1 MSALKPLID
10 HVVAGLVSVAVMYTT
25 GDHTVTALVAAF
37 MVGAGMSAKPTD
49 LISKN
54 V

>member
-1 MSALKPLID
+1 VLYAS
-10 HVVAGLVSVAVMYTT
+10 
-25 GDHTVTALVAAF
+25 GDHTVASLVAAF

-49 LISKN
+49 LLSKH